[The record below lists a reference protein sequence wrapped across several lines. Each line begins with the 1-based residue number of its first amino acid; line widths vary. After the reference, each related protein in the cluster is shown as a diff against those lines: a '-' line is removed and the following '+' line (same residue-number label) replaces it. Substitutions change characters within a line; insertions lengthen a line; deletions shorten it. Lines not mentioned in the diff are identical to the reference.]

1 MDFKKIFRNNNKP
14 HKLNVKAV
22 NKLSYEKEVSVD
34 KEKNETEE
42 YLAVE
47 TFTFLQ
53 RQIIVFEI
61 IADLLLVP
69 YGIYLYDNYEGFAGL
84 MGIPFV
90 LVCTKDLIPIVHYF
104 KSNKLKMPNSITVR
118 IRTGLLVIVLVVMTY
133 LTKSDLWVTLSSLFL
148 LGTYTYIFYRS
159 K

>member
-1 MDFKKIFRNNNKP
+1 KTCLAGRQVWGKKIILQLIIESLKHFINYIGLFSHLTMAFKKIFRNNNKP

-22 NKLSYEKEVSVD
+22 NKMNYEKEVSVD

-69 YGIYLYDNYEGFAGL
+69 YGIYLYDNYEGF
-84 MGIPFV
+84 
-90 LVCTKDLIPIVHYF
+90 
-104 KSNKLKMPNSITVR
+104 
-118 IRTGLLVIVLVVMTY
+118 
-133 LTKSDLWVTLSSLFL
+133 
-148 LGTYTYIFYRS
+148 
-159 K
+159 